1 MHSKKFLTRLEA
13 GVLIG
18 AFALTSVPSIVASN
32 GVVAEAKISR
42 KKKDNTDNSDKT
54 NYTKTINCSIE
65 SYGRDA
71 EHRTG
76 IYLVAV
82 SCSSKVPVTATIK
95 WFDIDGNTGEKNVVV
110 DNNSKKYFVITGKR
124 AKRADAKPFFRKRKG
139 TKDEKASEWDYDVV
153 NAKKAGKNS
162 KPYSLD
168 IEGDFD
174 ASSENDVEKVTVD
187 PLEISSNTKVT
198 INSSPKLIGVYKYR
212 GSIIATDVQ
221 SIGVSGAYDKEDLL
235 TTDAGFTA
243 FQAKKFTA
251 NTGVFKGV
259 KKFNDNDFSFD
270 IVESVENVGTKAR
283 KDDEAG
289 TVVGNNAGSDSAS
302 SSTGKGIS

>member
-1 MHSKKFLTRLEA
+1 MHSKKLLTKIGA

-32 GVVAEAKISR
+32 GVVAEAKVSR
-42 KKKDNTDNSDKT
+42 KKKDNTDTSDKT
-54 NYTKTINCSIE
+54 NYAKTVNCAIE

-71 EHRTG
+71 KQRTG
-76 IYLVAV
+76 IYLIAV
-82 SCSSKVPVTATIK
+82 SCSSKTPVKATIK
-95 WFDIDGNTGEKNVVV
+95 WYDVDGNTGEKSIVA

-124 AKRADAKPFFRKRKG
+124 AKRADAKPSFRKRKG
-139 TKDEKASEWDYDVV
+139 TKGEKASEWDYEVV
-153 NAKKAGKNS
+153 DAKKADKNA

-168 IEGDFD
+168 VEGDFD
-174 ASSENDVEKVTVD
+174 VSDGEVTVD
-187 PLEISSNTKVT
+187 PLEISFNTKVT

-212 GSIIATDVQ
+212 GSIIATDTQ
-221 SIGVSGAYDKEDLL
+221 SISVSGAYDNEDLL

-243 FQAKKFTA
+243 FQKKSFSA
-251 NTGVFKGV
+251 GTGVFKGI

-270 IVESVENVGTKAR
+270 VVESVENVGTKTR

-289 TVVGNNAGSDSAS
+289 TTIGDSGNGTTTDNDGGTSD
-302 SSTGKGIS
+302 

>member
-1 MHSKKFLTRLEA
+1 MRVNKKIGVMVL

-54 NYTKTINCSIE
+54 NYAKTINCSIE

-71 EHRTG
+71 KNRTG

-95 WFDIDGNTGEKNVVV
+95 WYDIDGNTGEKNVVV
-110 DNNSKKYFVITGKR
+110 DNSSKKYFVITGKR
-124 AKRADAKPFFRKRKG
+124 AKRVDAKPSFRKRKG
-139 TKDEKASEWDYDVV
+139 IKGEQASEWDYEVV
-153 NAKKAGKNS
+153 NAKKASKNA

-174 ASSENDVEKVTVD
+174 ASSDNKEEKVTVD

-243 FQAKKFTA
+243 FQAKNFTA
-251 NTGVFKGV
+251 NIGVFKGINR
-259 KKFNDNDFSFD
+259 FNDNDFSFD
-270 IVESVENVGTKAR
+270 VVESVENVGTKTR

-289 TVVGNNAGSDSAS
+289 TVVGDSADGTNSSTAGSES
-302 SSTGKGIS
+302 